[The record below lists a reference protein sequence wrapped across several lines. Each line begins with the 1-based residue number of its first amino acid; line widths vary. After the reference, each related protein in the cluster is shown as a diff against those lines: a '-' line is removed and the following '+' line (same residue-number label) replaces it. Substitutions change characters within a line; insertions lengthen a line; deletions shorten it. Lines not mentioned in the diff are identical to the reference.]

1 VEEER
6 RREERELGFC
16 FLRARESSKRK
27 KTHFSSSLSL
37 SPSPT
42 QLSTSKPTRRPA
54 KHMPSADE
62 WDLKHNPAYAF
73 YAFYVYANLF
83 TLNKL
88 REARGLAP
96 FSFRPHAGEAG
107 DADHLVAALLLCEN
121 VAHGIGLRKSLPL
134 QYLFY
139 LAQVGLCMSPL
150 SNNSLFLDYHR
161 NPFPSFFAR
170 GLSVSLSTD
179 DPLQIHLTKEPLVE
193 EYAVAA
199 KVWKLSG
206 ENEEEK
212 KKEFLTFFRFF
223 FVCFSFFGLFF
234 FFFQTPPF
242 SLTSFSAVF
251 LLQPSN
257 PSHPSHPT
265 KLHSRRP
272 LRDRPQRRPPLGL
285 PARGQAALGLPAL
298 LAARTGRQRHP
309 EDERAQPADAVP
321 VGLPERGAGAGEGGG
336 REREEEEGG
345 EGGAGCCGGGGSV
358 EVIFSFFIFV
368 RFFFVFKQ

>member
-1 VEEER
+1 LHGVEKT
-6 RREERELGFC
+6 LPKTKQKLTLF
-16 FLRARESSKRK
+16 FLFPPCLSFPLFLHTHK
-27 KTHFSSSLSL
+27 K
-37 SPSPT
+37 
-42 QLSTSKPTRRPA
+42 RRPA

-73 YAFYVYANLF
+73 YAYYVAANLF
-83 TLNKL
+83 SLNKL
-88 REARGLAP
+88 RESRGLAP

-139 LAQVGLCMSPL
+139 LSQIGLCMSPL

-206 ENEEEK
+206 EET
-212 KKEFLTFFRFF
+212 FFFFRFWLWW
-223 FVCFSFFGLFF
+223 SFFRGFLFF
-234 FFFQTPPF
+234 FFFLPPSKLTRF
-242 SLTSFSAVF
+242 SP
-251 LLQPSN
+251 PSPQN
-257 PSHPSHPT
+257 KKT
-265 KLHSRRP
+265 ENTEIKKTAADLCEIARNGVLHSGFPHEVKQHWVAPRYWLPGPEGNDIQKTNVPNLRMRFRWDCLSEERELVKEGAGSSRR
-272 LRDRPQRRPPLGL
+272 RK
-285 PARGQAALGLPAL
+285 
-298 LAARTGRQRHP
+298 AAR
-309 EDERAQPADAVP
+309 EARAAAAAAAAW
-321 VGLPERGAGAGEGGG
+321 R
-336 REREEEEGG
+336 
-345 EGGAGCCGGGGSV
+345 
-358 EVIFSFFIFV
+358 
-368 RFFFVFKQ
+368 

>member
-1 VEEER
+1 
-6 RREERELGFC
+6 
-16 FLRARESSKRK
+16 
-27 KTHFSSSLSL
+27 
-37 SPSPT
+37 
-42 QLSTSKPTRRPA
+42 
-54 KHMPSADE
+54 MPSADE

-73 YAFYVYANLF
+73 YAYYVYANLF
-83 TLNKL
+83 SLNKL

-206 ENEEEK
+206 E
-212 KKEFLTFFRFF
+212 FLFLLKCCSLFSLF
-223 FVCFSFFGLFF
+223 FSFF
-234 FFFQTPPF
+234 F
-242 SLTSFSAVF
+242 SF
-251 LLQPSN
+251 
-257 PSHPSHPT
+257 
-265 KLHSRRP
+265 
-272 LRDRPQRRPPLGL
+272 
-285 PARGQAALGLPAL
+285 
-298 LAARTGRQRHP
+298 
-309 EDERAQPADAVP
+309 ER
-321 VGLPERGAGAGEGGG
+321 EGE
-336 REREEEEGG
+336 RERESINGFWGGCFFLFPLSLSLSCNSPVSPPPPPLSLFSLPKRKNKLAADLCEIARNGVLHSGFPHEVKQHWVAPRYWLPGPEGNDIQKTNVPNLRTRFRWDCLSEERELVK
-345 EGGAGCCGGGGSV
+345 EGAGNARRRKAAR
-358 EVIFSFFIFV
+358 EV
-368 RFFFVFKQ
+368 RAAAAAAAAWR

>member
-1 VEEER
+1 
-6 RREERELGFC
+6 
-16 FLRARESSKRK
+16 
-27 KTHFSSSLSL
+27 
-37 SPSPT
+37 
-42 QLSTSKPTRRPA
+42 
-54 KHMPSADE
+54 MPSADE

-73 YAFYVYANLF
+73 YAFYVYANLY

-88 REARGLAP
+88 RESRGLAP
-96 FSFRPHAGEAG
+96 FTFRPHAGEAG

-206 ENEEEK
+206 EFCF
-212 KKEFLTFFRFF
+212 FLRAERTAERRSFSILSSFERSGQRSEGSVYIVSLF
-223 FVCFSFFGLFF
+223 FSFF
-234 FFFQTPPF
+234 P
-242 SLTSFSAVF
+242 
-251 LLQPSN
+251 LLQT
-257 PSHPSHPT
+257 HPIFPLS
-265 KLHSRRP
+265 KNQKNKAADLCEIARNGVLHSGFPHEVKRHWVAPRYWLPGPEGNDIQKTNVPNLRLRFRWDCLSEERELVKEGAGNARR
-272 LRDRPQRRPPLGL
+272 RK
-285 PARGQAALGLPAL
+285 
-298 LAARTGRQRHP
+298 AAR
-309 EDERAQPADAVP
+309 EERAAAAAAAAW
-321 VGLPERGAGAGEGGG
+321 R
-336 REREEEEGG
+336 
-345 EGGAGCCGGGGSV
+345 
-358 EVIFSFFIFV
+358 
-368 RFFFVFKQ
+368 